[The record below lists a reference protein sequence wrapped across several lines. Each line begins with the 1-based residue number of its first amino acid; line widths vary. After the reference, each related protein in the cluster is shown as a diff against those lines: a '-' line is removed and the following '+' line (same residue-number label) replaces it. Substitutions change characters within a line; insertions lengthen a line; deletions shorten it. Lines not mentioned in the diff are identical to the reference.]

1 MQVSTIK
8 ILLADADEEFRILLN
23 DTINA
28 ETDMEVVGSV
38 GDGNEALELINAGG
52 VDVLVMDLVLSG
64 MDGLELLHKI
74 GDVGGRRPTILVVS
88 GFTRGNVVNQSAA
101 LGADFFLTKP
111 CRLDSVTER
120 IRLLR
125 FGGLESSPSRQN
137 LENLVTSIIHE
148 IGVPAHIK
156 GYQYLREAII
166 IAVDDMDVI
175 NAVTKVLYPE
185 VAKRF
190 PHHRPPGWSGPS
202 ATPSRWPGTGAIWR
216 RCRSYFGYTVS
227 NAKGKPT
234 NSEFIAMIA
243 DRLQLQQKQK

>member
-88 GFTRGNVVNQSAA
+88 GFTRGNVVNQSRHWAQIS
-101 LGADFFLTKP
+101 F
-111 CRLDSVTER
+111 
-120 IRLLR
+120 
-125 FGGLESSPSRQN
+125 
-137 LENLVTSIIHE
+137 
-148 IGVPAHIK
+148 
-156 GYQYLREAII
+156 
-166 IAVDDMDVI
+166 
-175 NAVTKVLYPE
+175 
-185 VAKRF
+185 
-190 PHHRPPGWSGPS
+190 
-202 ATPSRWPGTGAIWR
+202 
-216 RCRSYFGYTVS
+216 
-227 NAKGKPT
+227 
-234 NSEFIAMIA
+234 
-243 DRLQLQQKQK
+243 